1 LSLEFWRNYDFGGV
15 KMGRKYVAHKKLKK
29 NDFYN
34 EQIFVPGATAPK
46 LSTEFHEILVEDALK
61 HPLQKQKAEKS
72 NEVVFYKL
80 KLVGNVVLIFI
91 GCLFLMGQY
100 ASITFNQKQIKNMKS
115 QLKELQNMNT
125 SLKSEIA
132 ESIDLT
138 VIKKKATE
146 KLGMVEPA
154 PHQIVYIDIPK
165 VSYTAYYQPNNE
177 QEQTAEE
184 DVVAASFFDF
194 FNWKE

>member
-1 LSLEFWRNYDFGGV
+1 
-15 KMGRKYVAHKKLKK
+15 MGRKYVAHKKLKK

-91 GCLFLMGQY
+91 GCLFLMDNMLQLHL
-100 ASITFNQKQIKNMKS
+100 IKSK
-115 QLKELQNMNT
+115 LK
-125 SLKSEIA
+125 I
-132 ESIDLT
+132 
-138 VIKKKATE
+138 
-146 KLGMVEPA
+146 
-154 PHQIVYIDIPK
+154 
-165 VSYTAYYQPNNE
+165 
-177 QEQTAEE
+177 
-184 DVVAASFFDF
+184 
-194 FNWKE
+194 